1 MFRPPVCSSLQ
12 QLSPTAS
19 IQDTQKW
26 LLKNRFSSYTRLF
39 SNFSGMHRQVVR
51 HTAWSWCWKTCACI
65 RSDWMS
71 SLFIYLFVLRFWF
84 VKANPGRS
92 SPDLWASRWDQAL
105 QCTQI
110 QVGHTWVAAS
120 GKYKA
125 KKQVKERQRH
135 NMMVPTTKT
144 QRVIS
149 HHASSRLCDTQP
161 TLFSVYAGQCVPGWQ
176 YMSVRS
182 PFKRAPC
189 WIDTALTKME
199 NTVSPLVYTVKTNRC
214 CWY

>member
-12 QLSPTAS
+12 QLGPTAS

-51 HTAWSWCWKTCACI
+51 HTAWSGCWKTCACI
-65 RSDWMS
+65 RSDQMS

-125 KKQVKERQRH
+125 KNKLKRDRDITWCHPQQKHSELSPIMPAPGSVIHHPRCFLCMQV
-135 NMMVPTTKT
+135 
-144 QRVIS
+144 S
-149 HHASSRLCDTQP
+149 ASQADNICL
-161 TLFSVYAGQCVPGWQ
+161 
-176 YMSVRS
+176 
-182 PFKRAPC
+182 
-189 WIDTALTKME
+189 
-199 NTVSPLVYTVKTNRC
+199 
-214 CWY
+214 